1 MNSSKN
7 NNIINN
13 SDDKDS
19 NIDISEKNIINN
31 LFNLIDNVLSLP
43 FEKFAFEVKN
53 FNDKLILKAKETHNS
68 KG

>member
-53 FNDKLILKAKETHNS
+53 FNNKLILKAKETHNS

>member
-31 LFNLIDNVLSLP
+31 LFNLIDKVLSLP

>member
-1 MNSSKN
+1 MNNSKN

-53 FNDKLILKAKETHNS
+53 FNNKLILKAKETHNS